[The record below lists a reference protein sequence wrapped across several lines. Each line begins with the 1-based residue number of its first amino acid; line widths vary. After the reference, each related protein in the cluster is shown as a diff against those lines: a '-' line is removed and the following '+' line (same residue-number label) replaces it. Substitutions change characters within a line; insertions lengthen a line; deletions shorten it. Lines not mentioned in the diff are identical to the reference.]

1 MKNMVVN
8 QKLILLMLLTVFLI
22 CTVQSI
28 SHGGGAASAV
38 GTAVGTA
45 VGAVGTAIGAVGT
58 AVGIV
63 VDVVAGTVQIAA
75 GVLDL
80 SVRLVATFV
89 WHTDSLSDMTLFP
102 NGGLIGVVFSNL
114 IQLRDP
120 HFGTLHAT
128 LTHDSPVNSIAFNPD
143 GSLLASGSADGTVRL
158 WIPDAETLQATLH
171 GHTASVLSV
180 AFSSDGSLLASGSAD
195 GTVRLWNPHT
205 EALQA
210 TLHGHTASVLS
221 VAFSPDGSLLAS
233 GSADGTV
240 RLWNLVTETL
250 QATLEAHMASVLS
263 VAFSPDGLLLASAS
277 ADGLVGLWDPHTETL
292 QTTLGHES
300 PVLSIAFSPD
310 GDLLATGSTD
320 GTARLWDPHMI
331 QLKATLGHES
341 PVESVAF
348 DGNTLVSGSQDGRV
362 RQWEL
367 TTLTAPPSSSQT
379 SEAPRGSESQ
389 PERVTASTASPLT
402 ETTLDESVVTLTLT
416 GGTYER
422 SSFRIRDA
430 ITVSGISGVT
440 IGTFGVDRVS
450 DTQVTV
456 ELGFSG
462 DFDTDATLTFTVA
475 AGAIA
480 NYSGAAFTAQ
490 VPVSAST
497 ESLVASTT
505 APLTEATLD
514 GSVVTLTLSG
524 RTYERSSFRIR
535 DAVTV
540 FGISGVT
547 VGTFGID
554 RVSDTE
560 VTVELTFGGNINT
573 NGTLTF
579 TVGAD
584 AIARYNGPALTAQ
597 VSVSAGD
604 TPVVQDPDPPEQP
617 ITTGGEGET
626 PTLSASTA
634 VPLTE
639 ATLHEGVV
647 TLRLSG
653 GTYERSTFTI
663 RDAVTVSGIAGVT
676 VGTFGVDRVSDTEVT
691 IELEFDGNINTNA
704 TLTFTVGAGAIAGYG
719 GSAFTAHIPV
729 TGGTESLVASTV
741 APLTEATLDESVV
754 ILTLTGR
761 AYEDSSYNVGRAITV
776 SGIDG
781 VTFRSYD
788 VDRVSDTEVI
798 VELTFNGDF
807 DTNATLTFTV
817 EAGAIAGYGG
827 SAFTA
832 QIPVTANTESLVTST
847 AAPLTEATL
856 DESVVTLT
864 LSGRVYE
871 DSSYTV
877 GRAITVSGIDGVTF
891 KSYDVDRVS
900 DTEVTVELTFNG
912 DFDTDATLTFTVE
925 AGAIAGYGGSAFTAH
940 IPVTGGTESLV
951 ASTVAP
957 LTEATL
963 DESVVILTLTGRAYE
978 DSSYNVGRA
987 VTVSGIDG
995 VTFRS
1000 YDVDRV
1006 SDAKVTVEL
1015 TFNGNFQTDSHLIFT
1030 VEAGAIA
1037 GYSGAALTAQIS
1049 VTAGLEADA
1058 NNDGVV
1064 SIDDLVLVAS
1074 NYGGTGQNA
1083 ADVNGDGVVY
1093 IDDLTTVTSALDS
1106 AAAAPLAQSQVLEM
1120 FTAAD
1125 VKLWLSHAQ
1134 SLDLTDARVLRGVLF
1149 LEQLLAALIPKE
1161 STLLPNYP
1169 NPFNPETW
1177 IPYRLAEDA
1186 FVRLT
1191 IYDQRGQVVRT
1202 LDVGYQS
1209 AAFYET
1215 RSKAAYWNGR
1225 NEFGEGVASG
1235 VYFYHLS
1242 AGDFSATRK
1251 MLIIK

>member
-1 MKNMVVN
+1 MKGTATN

-22 CTVQSI
+22 CMVQNI
-28 SHGGGAASAV
+28 SHGGSAGSAIGGVAGAIGDAA
-38 GTAVGTA
+38 
-45 VGAVGTAIGAVGT
+45 GAVGGALGAAGTAVGT

-89 WHTDSLSDMTLFP
+89 WHTDSLSNMAVIP

-143 GSLLASGSADGTVRL
+143 GSLLASGSADGTIRL
-158 WIPDAETLQATLH
+158 WIPDTETLQATLH

-195 GTVRLWNPHT
+195 GTIRIWNPHT
-205 EALQA
+205 ETLQA

-221 VAFSPDGSLLAS
+221 VAFSFDGSLLAS
-233 GSADGTV
+233 GSTDGTV

-250 QATLEAHMASVLS
+250 QTTLQAHMASVLS
-263 VAFSPDGLLLASAS
+263 VAFSSDGLLLASAS

-362 RQWEL
+362 RQWEI
-367 TTLTAPPSSSQT
+367 TSETAPSSSSQSSESACQVGDILAPGESCT
-379 SEAPRGSESQ
+379 YPDTDSTFSVLDNGNAQLDIPGLPSWINNVAIGGSLSITTTINDEDYHFVATELSGGSWEIEELGDSSDTDGDEAPGGSESQ
-389 PERVTASTASPLT
+389 PEGVTASTASPLT
-402 ETTLDESVVTLTLT
+402 ETTLHESVVTLTLS
-416 GGTYER
+416 GGAYER

-430 ITVSGISGVT
+430 ITLSGISGVT
-440 IGTFGVDRVS
+440 VGTFGVDRVS
-450 DTQVTV
+450 DTEITV
-456 ELGFSG
+456 ELEFNG
-462 DFDTDATLTFTVA
+462 DFDTNATLTFTVG

-497 ESLVASTT
+497 ESLVASTA

-540 FGISGVT
+540 SGIPGVT
-547 VGTFGID
+547 VGTFDID

-573 NGTLTF
+573 DSTLTF
-579 TVGAD
+579 TVGAG
-584 AIARYNGPALTAQ
+584 AIANYGGSAFIAQ
-597 VSVSAGD
+597 I
-604 TPVVQDPDPPEQP
+604 PVTSGSESLV
-617 ITTGGEGET
+617 
-626 PTLSASTA
+626 ASTA
-634 VPLTE
+634 VLLTE
-639 ATLHEGVV
+639 ATLDESVV
-647 TLRLSG
+647 TLTLSG
-653 GTYERSTFTI
+653 RTYERSSFRI
-663 RDAVTVSGIAGVT
+663 RDAITVSGISGVT

-691 IELEFDGNINTNA
+691 IELEFNGNFQTDGRLI
-704 TLTFTVGAGAIAGYG
+704 FTVGAGAI
-719 GSAFTAHIPV
+719 V
-729 TGGTESLVASTV
+729 
-741 APLTEATLDESVV
+741 
-754 ILTLTGR
+754 
-761 AYEDSSYNVGRAITV
+761 
-776 SGIDG
+776 
-781 VTFRSYD
+781 
-788 VDRVSDTEVI
+788 
-798 VELTFNGDF
+798 
-807 DTNATLTFTV
+807 
-817 EAGAIAGYGG
+817 
-827 SAFTA
+827 
-832 QIPVTANTESLVTST
+832 
-847 AAPLTEATL
+847 
-856 DESVVTLT
+856 
-864 LSGRVYE
+864 
-871 DSSYTV
+871 
-877 GRAITVSGIDGVTF
+877 
-891 KSYDVDRVS
+891 
-900 DTEVTVELTFNG
+900 
-912 DFDTDATLTFTVE
+912 
-925 AGAIAGYGGSAFTAH
+925 
-940 IPVTGGTESLV
+940 
-951 ASTVAP
+951 
-957 LTEATL
+957 
-963 DESVVILTLTGRAYE
+963 
-978 DSSYNVGRA
+978 
-987 VTVSGIDG
+987 
-995 VTFRS
+995 
-1000 YDVDRV
+1000 
-1006 SDAKVTVEL
+1006 
-1015 TFNGNFQTDSHLIFT
+1015 
-1030 VEAGAIA
+1030 
-1037 GYSGAALTAQIS
+1037 GYSGSALTAEVP

-1074 NYGGTGQNA
+1074 NYGKTGQNA
-1083 ADVNGDGVVY
+1083 ADVNGDGVVD

-1106 AAAAPLAQSQVLEM
+1106 AAAAPLAHPQVLEM

-1134 SLDLTDARVLRGVLF
+1134 QLDLTDATTLRGILF
-1149 LEQLLAALIPKE
+1149 LEQLLAALLPKE
-1161 STLLPNYP
+1161 TTLLPNYP

-1186 FVRLT
+1186 FVTLT
-1191 IYDQRGQVVRT
+1191 IYNGSGRGVRT
-1202 LDVGYQS
+1202 LDVGHRI
-1209 AAFYET
+1209 AAFYEN
-1215 RSKAAYWNGR
+1215 RAKAIYWNGR
-1225 NEFGEGVASG
+1225 NEFGEQVASG

>member
-1 MKNMVVN
+1 
-8 QKLILLMLLTVFLI
+8 MLLTVFLI

-143 GSLLASGSADGTVRL
+143 GSLLASGSGDNVVRL

-573 NGTLTF
+573 NSTLTF
-579 TVGAD
+579 TVD
-584 AIARYNGPALTAQ
+584 
-597 VSVSAGD
+597 
-604 TPVVQDPDPPEQP
+604 
-617 ITTGGEGET
+617 
-626 PTLSASTA
+626 
-634 VPLTE
+634 
-639 ATLHEGVV
+639 
-647 TLRLSG
+647 
-653 GTYERSTFTI
+653 
-663 RDAVTVSGIAGVT
+663 
-676 VGTFGVDRVSDTEVT
+676 
-691 IELEFDGNINTNA
+691 
-704 TLTFTVGAGAIAGYG
+704 AGAIANY
-719 GSAFTAHIPV
+719 S
-729 TGGTESLVASTV
+729 
-741 APLTEATLDESVV
+741 
-754 ILTLTGR
+754 
-761 AYEDSSYNVGRAITV
+761 
-776 SGIDG
+776 
-781 VTFRSYD
+781 
-788 VDRVSDTEVI
+788 
-798 VELTFNGDF
+798 
-807 DTNATLTFTV
+807 
-817 EAGAIAGYGG
+817 G

-832 QIPVTANTESLVTST
+832 QIPVTSGSESLVAST
-847 AAPLTEATL
+847 AALLTEATL

-871 DSSYTV
+871 DSSFSV
-877 GRAITVSGIDGVTF
+877 RRAVTVSGISGVTVGTF
-891 KSYDVDRVS
+891 GVRRVS
-900 DTEVTVELTFNG
+900 DTEVTVELEFDGT
-912 DFDTDATLTFTVE
+912 DFDADATLTFTVE
-925 AGAIAGYGGSAFTAH
+925 AGAIAGYGGPAFTDQ
-940 IPVTGGTESLV
+940 IPVTASTESVL
-951 ASTVAP
+951 ASTVAS
-957 LTEATL
+957 LTESTL
-963 DESVVILTLTGRAYE
+963 DESVVTLTLNGRTYE
-978 DSSYNVGRA
+978 RSSFRIRDA
-987 VTVSGIDG
+987 ITVSGISG
-995 VTFRS
+995 VTVGTFGVR
-1000 YDVDRV
+1000 RV
-1006 SDAKVTVEL
+1006 SNTEVTIEL
-1015 TFNGNFQTDSHLIFT
+1015 EFNGNFQTDSRLIFT
-1030 VEAGAIA
+1030 VGAGAIV
-1037 GYSGAALTAQIS
+1037 GYSGSALTAEVP

-1083 ADVNGDGVVY
+1083 ADVNGDGVVD

-1106 AAAAPLAQSQVLEM
+1106 AAAAPLAQSQALEM

-1186 FVRLT
+1186 FVTLT
-1191 IYDQRGQVVRT
+1191 IYDGSGRVVRT
-1202 LDVGYQS
+1202 LNVGHRT
-1209 AAFYET
+1209 AAFYES
-1215 RSKAAYWNGR
+1215 RSKAIYWNGR

-1235 VYFYHLS
+1235 IYFYNLTT
-1242 AGDFSATRK
+1242 DDYSATRK
-1251 MLIIK
+1251 MLILK

>member
-1 MKNMVVN
+1 MKGMATN

-22 CTVQSI
+22 CMVQSI
-28 SHGGGAASAV
+28 SHGGGAGSAIGGV
-38 GTAVGTA
+38 AGAIGDA
-45 VGAVGTAIGAVGT
+45 AGAVGGALGAAGTAVGT

-80 SVRLVATFV
+80 SVRLVATFI
-89 WHTDSLSDMTLFP
+89 WHTDSLSNMAVIP

-114 IQLRDP
+114 IQLRDL

-128 LTHDSPVNSIAFNPD
+128 LTHDSPVNSIAFSPD
-143 GSLLASGSADGTVRL
+143 GSLLASGSEDSVVRL
-158 WIPDAETLQATLH
+158 WIPDTETLQATLH
-171 GHTASVLSV
+171 GHAASVLSV

-221 VAFSPDGSLLAS
+221 VAFSPDGLLLAS
-233 GSADGTV
+233 GSANGTV

-348 DGNTLVSGSQDGRV
+348 DGSLLVSGSQDGRV

-367 TTLTAPPSSSQT
+367 TTLIAPPSSSQE
-379 SEAPRGSESQ
+379 SEAPRDSESQ
-389 PERVTASTASPLT
+389 PEGVTASTASPLT
-402 ETTLDESVVTLTLT
+402 ETTLDESVVTLTLS

-430 ITVSGISGVT
+430 IILSGISGVT
-440 IGTFGVDRVS
+440 VGTFGVDRVS
-450 DTQVTV
+450 DTEITV
-456 ELGFSG
+456 ELEFNG
-462 DFDTDATLTFTVA
+462 DFDTDATLTFTVG

-497 ESLVASTT
+497 ESLVASTA

-540 FGISGVT
+540 SGIPGVT
-547 VGTFGID
+547 VGTFDID

-573 NGTLTF
+573 DSTLTFTVGAGAIANYGGSAFIAQIPVTSGSESLVASTTSPLTEATLDESVITLTLSGRAYEDSSFSVRRAVTISGISGVTVGTFGVDRVSDTEVTVELEFDGTDFDTDAGLTF

-584 AIARYNGPALTAQ
+584 AIAGYGGPSFTDQIPVTASTE
-597 VSVSAGD
+597 SV
-604 TPVVQDPDPPEQP
+604 
-617 ITTGGEGET
+617 
-626 PTLSASTA
+626 LASTA
-634 VPLTE
+634 ALLTE
-639 ATLHEGVV
+639 STLDESVV
-647 TLRLSG
+647 TLTLSG
-653 GTYERSTFTI
+653 RTYERSSFRI
-663 RDAVTVSGIAGVT
+663 RDAITVSGISGVT

-691 IELEFDGNINTNA
+691 IELEFNGNFQTDGRLI
-704 TLTFTVGAGAIAGYG
+704 FTVGAGAI
-719 GSAFTAHIPV
+719 V
-729 TGGTESLVASTV
+729 
-741 APLTEATLDESVV
+741 
-754 ILTLTGR
+754 
-761 AYEDSSYNVGRAITV
+761 
-776 SGIDG
+776 
-781 VTFRSYD
+781 
-788 VDRVSDTEVI
+788 
-798 VELTFNGDF
+798 
-807 DTNATLTFTV
+807 
-817 EAGAIAGYGG
+817 
-827 SAFTA
+827 
-832 QIPVTANTESLVTST
+832 
-847 AAPLTEATL
+847 
-856 DESVVTLT
+856 
-864 LSGRVYE
+864 
-871 DSSYTV
+871 
-877 GRAITVSGIDGVTF
+877 
-891 KSYDVDRVS
+891 
-900 DTEVTVELTFNG
+900 
-912 DFDTDATLTFTVE
+912 
-925 AGAIAGYGGSAFTAH
+925 
-940 IPVTGGTESLV
+940 
-951 ASTVAP
+951 
-957 LTEATL
+957 
-963 DESVVILTLTGRAYE
+963 
-978 DSSYNVGRA
+978 
-987 VTVSGIDG
+987 
-995 VTFRS
+995 
-1000 YDVDRV
+1000 
-1006 SDAKVTVEL
+1006 
-1015 TFNGNFQTDSHLIFT
+1015 
-1030 VEAGAIA
+1030 
-1037 GYSGAALTAQIS
+1037 GYSGSALTAEVP

-1074 NYGGTGQNA
+1074 NYGKTGQNA
-1083 ADVNGDGVVY
+1083 ADVNGDGVVD
-1093 IDDLTTVTSALDS
+1093 INDLTTVTSALDS

-1134 SLDLTDARVLRGVLF
+1134 GLDLADARVLRGILF

-1161 STLLPNYP
+1161 TILLLNYP

-1186 FVRLT
+1186 FVTLT
-1191 IYDQRGQVVRT
+1191 IYNGSGRVVRT
-1202 LDVGYQS
+1202 LDVGHRI
-1209 AAFYET
+1209 AAFYES
-1215 RSKAAYWNGR
+1215 RSKAIHWDGR

>member
-1 MKNMVVN
+1 MRNTIVD
-8 QKLILLMLLTVFLI
+8 QKIILLMLLTVFLI

-28 SHGGGAASAV
+28 SHGGGVIGAIGEVA
-38 GTAVGTA
+38 GAVGTA
-45 VGAVGTAIGAVGT
+45 VGAVGTAVGAVGT
-58 AVGIV
+58 AVGTVGGIV
-63 VDVVAGTVQIAA
+63 VDAVQIAA

-89 WHTDSLSDMTLFP
+89 WHTDSLSSMTVIP
-102 NGGLIGVVFSNL
+102 NGGLIGVAFSNL
-114 IQLRDP
+114 IELRDP

-128 LTHDSPVNSIAFNPD
+128 LRHDSPVNSIAFNPD
-143 GSLLASGSADGTVRL
+143 GSLLASGSRDNVVRL

-195 GTVRLWNPHT
+195 GTIRIWNPHT
-205 EALQA
+205 ETLQA

-250 QATLEAHMASVLS
+250 QATLQAHMASVLS
-263 VAFSPDGLLLASAS
+263 VTFSPDGLLLASAS

-310 GDLLATGSTD
+310 GDFLATGSTD
-320 GTARLWDPHMI
+320 GTARLWDPHMV

-348 DGNTLVSGSQDGRV
+348 DGSMLVTGSQDGRV
-362 RQWEL
+362 RQWEI

-379 SEAPRGSESQ
+379 SEVPRGSESQ
-389 PERVTASTASPLT
+389 PEGVTASTASPLT

-416 GGTYER
+416 GGIYEL

-440 IGTFGVDRVS
+440 IGTSGVDRVS

-480 NYSGAAFTAQ
+480 NYNSSAFTTRL
-490 VPVSAST
+490 PVISGT
-497 ESLVASTT
+497 ESLV
-505 APLTEATLD
+505 
-514 GSVVTLTLSG
+514 
-524 RTYERSSFRIR
+524 
-535 DAVTV
+535 
-540 FGISGVT
+540 
-547 VGTFGID
+547 
-554 RVSDTE
+554 
-560 VTVELTFGGNINT
+560 
-573 NGTLTF
+573 
-579 TVGAD
+579 
-584 AIARYNGPALTAQ
+584 
-597 VSVSAGD
+597 
-604 TPVVQDPDPPEQP
+604 
-617 ITTGGEGET
+617 
-626 PTLSASTA
+626 ASTA

-639 ATLHEGVV
+639 ATL
-647 TLRLSG
+647 
-653 GTYERSTFTI
+653 
-663 RDAVTVSGIAGVT
+663 
-676 VGTFGVDRVSDTEVT
+676 
-691 IELEFDGNINTNA
+691 
-704 TLTFTVGAGAIAGYG
+704 
-719 GSAFTAHIPV
+719 
-729 TGGTESLVASTV
+729 
-741 APLTEATLDESVV
+741 DESVV
-754 ILTLTGR
+754 TLTLSGR
-761 AYEDSSYNVGRAITV
+761 AYERSSFSIGRALTV
-776 SGIDG
+776 SGVDG
-781 VTFRSYD
+781 VTFDSFFD
-788 VDRVSDTEVI
+788 VDRVSDTEI
-798 VELTFNGDF
+798 TVELTFNGDI
-807 DTNATLTFTV
+807 DTDSTLTFTV
-817 EAGAIAGYGG
+817 AADAIANYSG

-832 QIPVTANTESLVTST
+832 RLPVSSGTESLVAATE
-847 AAPLTEATL
+847 APLTESTL
-856 DESVVTLT
+856 DESIVTLT

-925 AGAIAGYGGSAFTAH
+925 AGAIAGYGGSTFTTH
-940 IPVTGGTESLV
+940 IPVTGGKESLV
-951 ASTVAP
+951 ASTAAP

-963 DESVVILTLTGRAYE
+963 DESVVTLTLTGRDYE

-1015 TFNGNFQTDSHLIFT
+1015 TFNGNFQTDSRLIFT
-1030 VEAGAIA
+1030 VGAGAIV
-1037 GYSGAALTAQIS
+1037 GYSGSALTAEVP

-1083 ADVNGDGVVY
+1083 ADVNGDGVVN
-1093 IDDLTTVTSALDS
+1093 IDDLTTVAGALDN
-1106 AAAAPLAQSQVLEM
+1106 AAAAPLAQSQALEM

-1134 SLDLTDARVLRGVLF
+1134 GLDLTDARVLRGVLF

-1161 STLLPNYP
+1161 TILLPNYP

-1186 FVRLT
+1186 FVTLT
-1191 IYDQRGQVVRT
+1191 IYDGSGQVVRT
-1202 LDVGYQS
+1202 LDAGYQI

-1215 RSKAAYWNGR
+1215 RSKAIYWNGR
-1225 NEFGEGVASG
+1225 NEFSEQVASG

>member
-1 MKNMVVN
+1 MPAV
-8 QKLILLMLLTVFLI
+8 LLGELPVLL
-22 CTVQSI
+22 
-28 SHGGGAASAV
+28 
-38 GTAVGTA
+38 GTLPVLLGQLSVLLGT
-45 VGAVGTAIGAVGT
+45 AVGT

-89 WHTDSLSDMTLFP
+89 WHTDSLSNMTVIP

-143 GSLLASGSADGTVRL
+143 GSLLASASADNVVRL
-158 WIPDAETLQATLH
+158 WIPDTETLQATLH

-195 GTVRLWNPHT
+195 GTIRIWIPDT
-205 EALQA
+205 ETLQA

-221 VAFSPDGSLLAS
+221 VAFSSDGLLLAS
-233 GSADGTV
+233 GSANGTV

-367 TTLTAPPSSSQT
+367 TTLIAPPSSSQE
-379 SEAPRGSESQ
+379 SEAPRDSESQ
-389 PERVTASTASPLT
+389 PEGVTASTAVPLT
-402 ETTLDESVVTLTLT
+402 ETTLHEGVVTLTLN

-430 ITVSGISGVT
+430 ITLSGISGVT
-440 IGTFGVDRVS
+440 VGTFGVDRVS
-450 DTQVTV
+450 DTEITV
-456 ELGFSG
+456 EIEFNG
-462 DFDTDATLTFTVA
+462 DFDTDATLTFTVG

-480 NYSGAAFTAQ
+480 NYSGAAFIAQ

-497 ESLVASTT
+497 ESLVASTA

-540 FGISGVT
+540 SGIPGVT
-547 VGTFGID
+547 VGTFDID

-573 NGTLTF
+573 
-579 TVGAD
+579 D
-584 AIARYNGPALTAQ
+584 
-597 VSVSAGD
+597 S
-604 TPVVQDPDPPEQP
+604 
-617 ITTGGEGET
+617 
-626 PTLSASTA
+626 
-634 VPLTE
+634 
-639 ATLHEGVV
+639 
-647 TLRLSG
+647 
-653 GTYERSTFTI
+653 
-663 RDAVTVSGIAGVT
+663 
-676 VGTFGVDRVSDTEVT
+676 
-691 IELEFDGNINTNA
+691 
-704 TLTFTVGAGAIAGYG
+704 TLTFTVGAGTIANYG
-719 GSAFTAHIPV
+719 GSAFIAQIPV
-729 TGGTESLVASTV
+729 TSGTESLVA
-741 APLTEATLDESVV
+741 A
-754 ILTLTGR
+754 
-761 AYEDSSYNVGRAITV
+761 
-776 SGIDG
+776 
-781 VTFRSYD
+781 
-788 VDRVSDTEVI
+788 
-798 VELTFNGDF
+798 
-807 DTNATLTFTV
+807 
-817 EAGAIAGYGG
+817 
-827 SAFTA
+827 
-832 QIPVTANTESLVTST
+832 T

-864 LSGRVYE
+864 LSGRTYE
-871 DSSYTV
+871 RSSFSVRRAVTISGISGVTV
-877 GRAITVSGIDGVTF
+877 GSFGVR
-891 KSYDVDRVS
+891 RVS
-900 DTEVTVELTFNG
+900 DTEVTVELEFDGT
-912 DFDTDATLTFTVE
+912 DFDTDATLTFTVG
-925 AGAIAGYGGSAFTAH
+925 ADAIAGYSGPAFTDQ
-940 IPVTGGTESLV
+940 IPVTANTESVL
-951 ASTVAP
+951 ASTAAP
-957 LTEATL
+957 LTESTL
-963 DESVVILTLTGRAYE
+963 DESVVTLTLSGRTYE
-978 DSSYNVGRA
+978 RSSFRIRDA
-987 VTVSGIDG
+987 ITVSGISG
-995 VTFRS
+995 VTVGTFGVR
-1000 YDVDRV
+1000 RA
-1006 SDAKVTVEL
+1006 SDTEVTIEL
-1015 TFNGNFQTDSHLIFT
+1015 EFNGNFQNDSRLIFT
-1030 VEAGAIA
+1030 VGAGAIV
-1037 GYSGAALTAQIS
+1037 GYSGSALTAEVA

-1083 ADVNGDGVVY
+1083 ADVNGDGVVD

-1106 AAAAPLAQSQVLEM
+1106 AAAAPLAQPQALEM

-1134 SLDLTDARVLRGVLF
+1134 QLDLTDATTLRGVLF

-1186 FVRLT
+1186 FVTLT
-1191 IYDQRGQVVRT
+1191 IYDQSGRVVRT
-1202 LDVGYQS
+1202 LDVGHRI
-1209 AAFYET
+1209 AAFYES
-1215 RSKAAYWNGR
+1215 RSKAIHWNGC

>member
-1 MKNMVVN
+1 MKNMATAP
-8 QKLILLMLLTVFLI
+8 KLILLMLLTVFLI
-22 CTVQSI
+22 CMVQNI
-28 SHGGGAASAV
+28 SHGGGAGSAIGGV
-38 GTAVGTA
+38 AGAIGDAAGAVGGALGAAGTAVGTA
-45 VGAVGTAIGAVGT
+45 L
-58 AVGIV
+58 GIV

-89 WHTDSLSDMTLFP
+89 WHTDSLSNMTVVP
-102 NGGLIGVVFSNL
+102 NGGLIGVAFSNL
-114 IQLRDP
+114 IELRDP

-128 LTHDSPVNSIAFNPD
+128 LRHDSPVNSIAFNPD
-143 GSLLASGSADGTVRL
+143 GSLLASGSRDNVVRL

-195 GTVRLWNPHT
+195 GTIRIWNPHT
-205 EALQA
+205 ETLQA

-221 VAFSPDGSLLAS
+221 VAFSSDGSLLAS

-263 VAFSPDGLLLASAS
+263 VTFSPDGLLLASAS

-320 GTARLWDPHMI
+320 GTARLWDPHMV

-348 DGNTLVSGSQDGRV
+348 DGSMLVTGSQDGRV

-389 PERVTASTASPLT
+389 PEGVTASTASPLT
-402 ETTLDESVVTLTLT
+402 EATLDKSVVTLTLS

-422 SSFRIRDA
+422 SSFSI
-430 ITVSGISGVT
+430 
-440 IGTFGVDRVS
+440 
-450 DTQVTV
+450 
-456 ELGFSG
+456 
-462 DFDTDATLTFTVA
+462 
-475 AGAIA
+475 
-480 NYSGAAFTAQ
+480 
-490 VPVSAST
+490 
-497 ESLVASTT
+497 
-505 APLTEATLD
+505 
-514 GSVVTLTLSG
+514 
-524 RTYERSSFRIR
+524 
-535 DAVTV
+535 
-540 FGISGVT
+540 
-547 VGTFGID
+547 
-554 RVSDTE
+554 
-560 VTVELTFGGNINT
+560 
-573 NGTLTF
+573 
-579 TVGAD
+579 
-584 AIARYNGPALTAQ
+584 
-597 VSVSAGD
+597 
-604 TPVVQDPDPPEQP
+604 
-617 ITTGGEGET
+617 
-626 PTLSASTA
+626 
-634 VPLTE
+634 
-639 ATLHEGVV
+639 
-647 TLRLSG
+647 
-653 GTYERSTFTI
+653 
-663 RDAVTVSGIAGVT
+663 
-676 VGTFGVDRVSDTEVT
+676 
-691 IELEFDGNINTNA
+691 
-704 TLTFTVGAGAIAGYG
+704 
-719 GSAFTAHIPV
+719 
-729 TGGTESLVASTV
+729 
-741 APLTEATLDESVV
+741 
-754 ILTLTGR
+754 GR
-761 AYEDSSYNVGRAITV
+761 AVTV

-781 VTFRSYD
+781 VTFKSYD
-788 VDRVSDTEVI
+788 VDRVSDTEVT

-827 SAFTA
+827 SAFTTH
-832 QIPVTANTESLVTST
+832 IPVTANTESLVAST
-847 AAPLTEATL
+847 ASPLTEATL

-877 GRAITVSGIDGVTF
+877 GRAITVSGIAGATF
-891 KSYDVDRVS
+891 ETWDVDRVS

-925 AGAIAGYGGSAFTAH
+925 AGAIAGYGGSAFTAQ

-951 ASTVAP
+951 ASTAAP

-963 DESVVILTLTGRAYE
+963 DENVVTLTLTGRAYE

-1015 TFNGNFQTDSHLIFT
+1015 TFNGNFQTDSRLIFT

-1037 GYSGAALTAQIS
+1037 GYSGSALTAEIL

-1074 NYGGTGQNA
+1074 NYGKTGQNA
-1083 ADVNGDGVVY
+1083 ADVNGDGVVD

-1106 AAAAPLAQSQVLEM
+1106 AAAAPLAQSQALKM

-1134 SLDLTDARVLRGVLF
+1134 GLDLTDATTLRGILF
-1149 LEQLLAALIPKE
+1149 LEQLLAALLPKE
-1161 STLLPNYP
+1161 TTLLPNYP

-1186 FVRLT
+1186 FVTLT
-1191 IYDQRGQVVRT
+1191 IYDGSGQVIRT
-1202 LDVGYQS
+1202 LDVGYRT

-1215 RSKAAYWNGR
+1215 RSKAIHWDGR